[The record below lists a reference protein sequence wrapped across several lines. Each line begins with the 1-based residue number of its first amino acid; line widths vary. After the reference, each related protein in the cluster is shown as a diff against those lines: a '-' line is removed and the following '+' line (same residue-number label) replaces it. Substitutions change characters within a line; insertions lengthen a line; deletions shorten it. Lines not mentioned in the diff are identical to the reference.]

1 MGQIFH
7 PSTNTIARVSIFGGG
22 FIAAGVL
29 LLVLALN
36 RSTYVTQAKDARE
49 QPIPFSHK
57 HHVEGLGIDCRYCHT
72 AADVSSS
79 AGIPST
85 KTCMTCHSII
95 WKDAEMLEPVRES
108 YRTDKPIEWT
118 RVHDL
123 PDYAYFNHSIH
134 VKKGIGCT
142 TCHGPVDQ
150 MPLMWKENS
159 LWMEWCLQCHRAP
172 EKFIRPAD
180 KVWDW
185 TWKPGPDHAELG
197 RQLVDQYK
205 INVKQLENCSV
216 CHR

>member
-1 MGQIFH
+1 
-7 PSTNTIARVSIFGGG
+7 
-22 FIAAGVL
+22 
-29 LLVLALN
+29 
-36 RSTYVTQAKDARE
+36 
-49 QPIPFSHK
+49 
-57 HHVEGLGIDCRYCHT
+57 
-72 AADVSSS
+72 
-79 AGIPST
+79 
-85 KTCMTCHSII
+85 
-95 WKDAEMLEPVRES
+95 VRES

-172 EKFIRPAD
+172 EKFIRPRD

-185 TWKPGPDHAELG
+185 KWKPGPDHAELG

-205 INVKQLENCSV
+205 VNVKQLENCSV